1 MTESSREHHTVIV
14 GVDGSAGSA
23 VALQWALDHADRLG
37 VVRPVMAF
45 TSGLYAHGYGAI
57 EQFDA
62 TGGPYRSEAEL
73 HLRTFLQEHAPSLA
87 DVGLVVEDR
96 AGAGLV
102 ESAAGSEL
110 LVVGTRGWSSR
121 IDLSI
126 GSVGAYCVRHARV
139 PVALIP
145 AEVPPIHDQLD
156 VVVGFDGS
164 AHARAALRWTLAHL
178 RPSATVIAVR
188 AFTSD
193 SVVGE
198 PLSPSPGL
206 AETTARHEL
215 EQGVREVL
223 SEAHGHPA
231 VELLAVSGD
240 PRAALRSASGDADL
254 LVVGS
259 RGHGVLDRLLLGS
272 VATALA
278 HHPTLPTIVVPLPDD
293 AVGRT

>member
-1 MTESSREHHTVIV
+1 MIV

-45 TSGLYAHGYGAI
+45 ASGLYAYGFGAT
-57 EQFDA
+57 EQFDSS
-62 TGGPYRSEAEL
+62 GGHYRSEAEQ
-73 HLRTFLQEHAPSLA
+73 HLRAFLQEHAPSLA
-87 DVGLVVEDR
+87 GAGLVVEDR

-121 IDLSI
+121 VDLSI
-126 GSVGAYCVRHARV
+126 GSIGAYCVRHARV

-145 AEVPPIHDQLD
+145 AEVPPIHEQLD

-164 AHARAALRWTLAHL
+164 AHARAALRWTLTHL

-188 AFTSD
+188 VFTSD
-193 SVVGE
+193 SVIGE
-198 PLSPSPGL
+198 PLSPSTHM
-206 AETTARHEL
+206 AEARAREEL
-215 EQGVREVL
+215 EQGVVEVL
-223 SEAHGHPA
+223 GGVHDHPV

-240 PRAALRSASGDADL
+240 PRAALRSASIDADL

-272 VATALA
+272 VATALV

-293 AVGRT
+293 

>member
-45 TSGLYAHGYGAI
+45 TSGLYALGYGAI

-62 TGGPYRSEAEL
+62 GGGPYRSEAEL
-73 HLRTFLQEHAPSLA
+73 HLRMFLQEHAPSLA

-110 LVVGTRGWSSR
+110 LVVGTRGWGSR
-121 IDLSI
+121 VDLSI
-126 GSVGAYCVRHARV
+126 GSVGAYCIRHARV

-145 AEVPPIHDQLD
+145 AAVPPIHEQLD

-164 AHARAALRWTLAHL
+164 AHSRAALRWTLTHL
-178 RPSATVIAVR
+178 RPSATVTAVR
-188 AFTSD
+188 VFTSD

-198 PLSPSPGL
+198 PLPPSPET
-206 AETTARHEL
+206 AETRAREEL
-215 EQGVREVL
+215 EQGVIDVL
-223 SEAHGHPA
+223 SGVHGHPA

-240 PRAALRSASGDADL
+240 PRAALRSASSDADM
-254 LVVGS
+254 LVIGS
-259 RGHGVLDRLLLGS
+259 RGHGVLDRLLVGS

-278 HHPTLPTIVVPLPDD
+278 HHPSLPTIVVPLPDD
-293 AVGRT
+293 TVRRT